1 MHLVRSAL
9 EQQLTPELRAR
20 RDQLEVQLAELRGR
34 KAKLAEDKYLA
45 ELEKLL
51 VAIAELYQ
59 GT

>member
-1 MHLVRSAL
+1 
-9 EQQLTPELRAR
+9 
-20 RDQLEVQLAELRGR
+20 VQLAELRGR